1 MERQNDFARFK
12 VRSHNNEVKLSKMFA
27 LVEDVKTKMH
37 IREYSVS
44 QTTLEQIFNSFA
56 SQQEEE
62 KGAARSKDKAIPR
75 KETRKAASKA
85 ASKPTG
91 AAAAQRGS
99 PRRSRSRFLSP
110 DDRPNPPFAY
120 RDHSPG
126 AESPDFDIPLITGS
140 ESEEATTGS
149 TKDPSPAQDAPS
161 QDAPVDDSESSE
173 DKAAPT
179 SSPAKNLTL
188 EEERSP
194 LALPFESLVYRK
206 VIITFSMTEPD
217 GAKEEGAI
225 TEPQEI

>member
-1 MERQNDFARFK
+1 MPLKA
-12 VRSHNNEVKLSKMFA
+12 STLGTAPSKS
-27 LVEDVKTKMH
+27 KT
-37 IREYSVS
+37 
-44 QTTLEQIFNSFA
+44 
-56 SQQEEE
+56 
-62 KGAARSKDKAIPR
+62 ARSKAAKAKSKAKAIPR

-91 AAAAQRGS
+91 AAATQKGS

-110 DDRPNPPFAY
+110 DDRPNPRFAY
-120 RDHSPG
+120 RDH
-126 AESPDFDIPLITGS
+126 
-140 ESEEATTGS
+140 
-149 TKDPSPAQDAPS
+149 SPAQDAPS

-188 EEERSP
+188 EEAQP

-206 VIITFSMTEPD
+206 VIIAFSMTESD
-217 GAKEEGAI
+217 EAEEKGAV